1 MNNLIILFLII
12 AVAGFVFIAPTLEM
26 VEAVNQ
32 SENPATAERK
42 HNTHKKHTNAKV
54 CGLQLC

>member
-1 MNNLIILFLII
+1 MNPLFIFLLVLVFCV
-12 AVAGFVFIAPTLEM
+12 AVAPTIEM
-26 VEAVNQ
+26 VQAVNQ

-42 HNTHKKHTNAKV
+42 HNTHKKHSNAKV